1 MAENTLFVLLGPTG
15 VGKTDL
21 SIKLAKKLGCSIIS
35 SDSRQ
40 IFREMSIGVAKPSEE
55 QLAAVPHHFISTISV
70 EEHYSSGQYEIEAI
84 PVIEQEIATYGN
96 ALMVG
101 GSMLYI
107 DAVCQG
113 IDDIP
118 TIDPELRADVRR
130 IYDEKGIEEVRRM
143 LQILDP
149 KHYAEVD
156 LKNAKRMLHA
166 IEVSLQAGKP
176 FSSLRTNTPKK
187 RSFNIVKI
195 GLNRP
200 REELY
205 RNINLR
211 VDKMI
216 AAGLVEEA
224 RSLLPFRSLN
234 SLNTVGYKELFGY
247 FDGMYDLEEA
257 SRLIKRNTRHYA
269 KKQLSWFGKD
279 ETTKWFIPEELLQ
292 ELNSEKDLLDC
303 LAM

>member
-21 SIKLAKKLGCSIIS
+21 SISIAKKLGCSIIS

-40 IFREMSIGVAKPSEE
+40 IFREMSIGVAKPSKE
-55 QLAAVPHHFISTISV
+55 QLAEVHHHFISTISV
-70 EEHYSSGQYEIEAI
+70 ADHYSSGQYEIEAI
-84 PVIEQEIATYGN
+84 PVIEEEIAKYGN

-149 KHYAEVD
+149 RHYEEVD
-156 LKNAKRMLHA
+156 LKNVKRMLHA

-176 FSSLRTNTPKK
+176 FSSLRTNPQKK

-200 REELY
+200 RDELY
-205 RNINLR
+205 QNINLR

-216 AAGLVEEA
+216 SAGLVEEA

-257 SRLIKRNTRHYA
+257 TRLIKRNTRHYA
-269 KKQLSWFGKD
+269 KKQLSWFSKD
-279 ETTKWFIPEELLQ
+279 ETTNWFTPEDFRGIEELID
-292 ELNSEKDLLDC
+292 SI
-303 LAM
+303 

>member
-21 SIKLAKKLGCSIIS
+21 SISIAKKLGCSIIS

-40 IFREMSIGVAKPSEE
+40 IFREMNIGVAKPSEE
-55 QLAAVPHHFISTISV
+55 QLAEVRHHFISTISV
-70 EEHYSSGQYEIEAI
+70 EDHYSSGQYEIEAI
-84 PVIEQEIATYGN
+84 PVIEEEIAKYGN

-107 DAVCQG
+107 DAICQG

-156 LKNAKRMLHA
+156 LKNVKRMLHA

-176 FSSLRTNTPKK
+176 FSSLRTNPQKK

-205 RNINLR
+205 QNINLR

-216 AAGLVEEA
+216 SAGLVEEA

-257 SRLIKRNTRHYA
+257 TRLIKRNTRHYA
-269 KKQLSWFGKD
+269 KKQLSWFAKD
-279 ETTKWFIPEELLQ
+279 ETTKWFIPEDFGEI
-292 ELNSEKDLLDC
+292 EKIISSI
-303 LAM
+303 